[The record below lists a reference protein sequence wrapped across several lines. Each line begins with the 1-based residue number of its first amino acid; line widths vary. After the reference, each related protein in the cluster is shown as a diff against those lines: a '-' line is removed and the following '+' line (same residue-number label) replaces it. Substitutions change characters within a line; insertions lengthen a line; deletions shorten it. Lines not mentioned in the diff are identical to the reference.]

1 MLSIINSRTIIIVD
15 NEHSSVFTLISSLY
29 SDTLSQ
35 VEYSLHIVRSVENG
49 ISNRPFCSSS
59 KMCATYVVKKIINQ
73 DKACIGS
80 NILYKSLLN
89 YMILFIIKSLEISLN
104 HYL

>member
-15 NEHSSVFTLISSLY
+15 NEHSSVFTRISSLY